1 VSARVVV
8 VTGGAYGIGRATACE
23 FAAQGDRV
31 VIADIHQERG
41 NELASSIASTGGD
54 ALFVKTDVQSES
66 EIQAL
71 MERAGNAFGRIDVL
85 CSNAG
90 IERYRKADQYSVSD
104 WDAIHN
110 TNLRA
115 AFLCARYAHPLL
127 KEQKGSIIVTA
138 SVQAVASE
146 KHISAYAASK
156 AGLLGLTR
164 SMALDFG
171 EDGIRV
177 NAVLP
182 GVIHTG
188 MLEAFLK
195 DHPEPNQAL
204 EQTARSIPLG
214 RIGQPEDVAKAIYF
228 LASPA
233 ASYITGVSLT
243 IDGGLL
249 TRLAL

>member
-1 VSARVVV
+1 VKERVAVI
-8 VTGGAYGIGRATACE
+8 TGGAYGIGRATVRE
-23 FAAQGDRV
+23 FAGAGDRV
-31 VIADIHQERG
+31 VIADIHEERG
-41 NELASSIASTGGD
+41 CALAASIESAGGQ
-54 ALFVKTDVQSES
+54 ALFVKTDVQSEAQ
-66 EIQAL
+66 IQAL
-71 MERAGNAFGRIDVL
+71 MNQAVHAFGRIDTL

-90 IERYRKADQYSVSD
+90 IERYRKADQYSIED
-104 WDAIHN
+104 WNDIHN

-115 AFLCARYAHPLL
+115 AFLCAKHAHPFL
-127 KEQKGSIIVTA
+127 KAQGGSIVFTS

-146 KHISAYAASK
+146 KHISAYTASK
-156 AGLLGLTR
+156 AGMLGLTR

-171 EDGIRV
+171 EDNIRV

-188 MLEAFLK
+188 MLEAFLQ
-195 DHPEPNQAL
+195 DHPDPNQVL

-214 RIGQPEDVAKAIYF
+214 RVGRPEDVAKAIYF
-228 LASPA
+228 LASPQ

-243 IDGGLL
+243 VDGGLL

>member
-1 VSARVVV
+1 MSVRVVV
-8 VTGGAYGIGRATACE
+8 VTGGAYGIGRATVSE
-23 FAAQGDRV
+23 FARQGDRV
-31 VIADIHQERG
+31 VIADIHEERG
-41 NELASSIASTGGD
+41 VELASSIESAGGQ

-66 EIQAL
+66 EIKIL
-71 MERAGNAFGRIDVL
+71 MERAVTTFGRIDVL

-90 IERYRKADQYSVSD
+90 IERYRKADQYSVED
-104 WDAIHN
+104 WDTIHN

-115 AFLCARYAHPLL
+115 AFLCSRYAHPFL
-127 KEQKGSIIVTA
+127 KAQRGSIVITA

-146 KHISAYAASK
+146 KHISAYTASK

-195 DHPEPNQAL
+195 DHPDPNQAL
-204 EQTARSIPLG
+204 EQTAQSIPLG
-214 RIGQPEDVAKAIYF
+214 RVGQPEDVAKAIYF